1 MLGYQYQKYFIQT
14 TLGEKMKEKLTYKEK
29 EVLEISLRFVSDDI
43 NMLDTFSDLL
53 GEELTAV
60 EVEHLIDKLTKN

>member
-1 MLGYQYQKYFIQT
+1 
-14 TLGEKMKEKLTYKEK
+14 MKEELTYKEK

>member
-1 MLGYQYQKYFIQT
+1 MVKQIIK
-14 TLGEKMKEKLTYKEK
+14 TLSDKEK
-29 EVLEISLRFVSDDI
+29 EVLEISLRFVSDDV

-60 EVEHLIDKLTKN
+60 EVEHLIDKLTQEQN

>member
-1 MLGYQYQKYFIQT
+1 MDKPIIK
-14 TLGEKMKEKLTYKEK
+14 TLSDKEK
-29 EVLEISLRFVSDDI
+29 EVLEISLRFVSDDV

-60 EVEHLIDKLTKN
+60 EVEDLIDKLTQEQN